1 MNSAQMML
9 KVISVFLSCRF
20 ISIAFASLVFITS
33 TFANESILSII
44 KRQYGYGSIPFGVEY
59 RRSIDGTFPEN
70 TNPESVRCHF
80 CAVPTPTF
88 SIPLPDPRLRCKM
101 LSAQNNMLFHIP
113 SS

>member
-59 RRSIDGTFPEN
+59 RRNIDGTFPESN
-70 TNPESVRCHF
+70 YILFRKYKSRYSDII
-80 CAVPTPTF
+80 F
-88 SIPLPDPRLRCKM
+88 SER
-101 LSAQNNMLFHIP
+101 NM
-113 SS
+113 